1 MSSLSVTNTFT
12 PSTVAASSQVNANFA
27 DVVNYINDRNTANQ
41 KWDSL
46 AVLGNAVIDGTLSV
60 SGKSVYPNEII
71 NVKAYGATGNGTTD
85 DTTTIQAALDAV
97 PANGGIVY
105 FPNGTYK
112 VSSVLTVSKPCTRL
126 LGPGRRQRIATLAP
140 SIINYTGTGNVINVT
155 GNQGFVCEYLHF
167 DYPAQSGTV
176 INVSNVASGF
186 IRNCHFVGT
195 SKNGKAIDINDGSGW
210 TFKDVDI
217 EYFDI
222 GIDLQQNNGDT
233 LIENT
238 AVSLC
243 NTGTRIGYT
252 ASTTGVTMIGLDY
265 ELNGIGIDIFN
276 ANSVHIFGSY
286 FEQDTAGT
294 YLLKCTGTGGATP
307 QNVSL
312 TSSYSTGGGIANYA
326 VYLGRVKNF
335 RISDILTTNYVSGL
349 INNAHTDVTLVS
361 IERCDNISP
370 VATQINDFTGVVFF
384 NKSARVGIGPADPS
398 TLLHLKTNGGD
409 LPRISLEATG
419 TRKWVVGPDTS
430 PDEWF
435 VNDSTA
441 GTIPLRIAG
450 STGLL
455 TTLPTYSNT
464 TATAANVAVD
474 ASGTLKRSTS
484 SLRYK
489 DNIRDFTK
497 GLDVVKSLNPILFKE
512 KDVVGGRDFA
522 GLLAEDIHSS
532 GLTEFVEYD
541 KEGRPDALFY
551 SNMVVLLINAIKE
564 LNEKIENI
572 SQ

>member
-12 PSTVAASSQVNANFA
+12 PSTVAASSQVNANFS
-27 DVVNYINDRNTANQ
+27 DIVNYVNDRNTANQ

-85 DTTTIQAALDAV
+85 DTTNIQAALDAV
-97 PANGGIVY
+97 SSSGGIVY

-140 SIINYTGTGNVINVT
+140 SIINYTGTGNVLNVT
-155 GNQGFVCEYLHF
+155 GAQGFVCEYLHF
-167 DYPAQSGTV
+167 NYPAQSGTV

-186 IRNCHFVGT
+186 IRNCHFVGL

-252 ASTTGVTMIGLDY
+252 AGTTGVTMIGLDY
-265 ELNGIGIDIFN
+265 EMNGIGIDIFN
-276 ANSVHIFGSY
+276 GNSIHIWGSY
-286 FEQDTAGT
+286 FEQDIAGS
-294 YLLKCTGTGGATP
+294 YLLKCTGTVGNTP
-307 QNVSL
+307 NNVSL
-312 TSSYSTGGGIANYA
+312 VASYSTGGAVSNYA

-335 RISDILTTNYVSGL
+335 HIADVTTLNYVSGL
-349 INNAHTDVTLVS
+349 INNAHTDVSFVS
-361 IERCDNISP
+361 IDRCDNIIP
-370 VATQINDFTGVVFF
+370 VATQINDFTGVIHF
-384 NKSARVGIGPADPS
+384 NKSGRVGVGPADPS
-398 TLLHLKTNGGD
+398 TLLHMKTNGSD
-409 LPRISLEATG
+409 LPRITLETTG
-419 TRKWVVGPDTS
+419 TRTWLVGTDTS
-430 PDEWF
+430 PDEF
-435 VNDSTA
+435 FFKDSTA
-441 GTIPLRIAG
+441 GTTPLRIAG
-450 STGLL
+450 SSGILK
-455 TTLPTYSNT
+455 TLPTYNNT
-464 TATAANVAVD
+464 TGSTANVVID
-474 ASGTLKRSTS
+474 SSGALYRESS

-489 DNIRDFTK
+489 ENIRPYLK
-497 GLDVVKSLNPILFKE
+497 SVEIVKQLKPILFNE
-512 KDVVGGRDFA
+512 KGKKSDKDFA
-522 GLLAEDIHSS
+522 GLLAEDLDTI
-532 GLTEFVEYD
+532 GLNEFVEYNKD
-541 KEGRPDALFY
+541 GQPDAISY
-551 SNMVVLLINAIKE
+551 SKIVVLLINAIKE
-564 LNEKIENI
+564 LNSKIEDI
-572 SQ
+572 KK